1 MTTRSV
7 PIDDLRHRIAGP
19 IFEPGDAGYD
29 DARRSFN
36 AMIDRRP
43 AAVAQPETTDEVA
56 AAVRF
61 ARERSLPLGVRGGG
75 HSVAGHGLIEDGL
88 VIDLRRMRGVHVDE
102 PRRRASAQG
111 GATWEELDTATQ
123 ANGLAVTG
131 GTFVDTGIGGLTL
144 GGGFGFLMGQCGLTC
159 DNLVGA
165 EIVTADGRTVEV
177 SAETDAELLWALR
190 GGGGNFGIATR
201 LDYRL
206 HEVGRMFGGE
216 VVVALDDGAVLRRYA
231 EAQVWAP
238 DGLIVMGFV
247 KNSVEFGPAVWLD
260 FAWLGTQ
267 AMGRELAES
276 IIGRAEVLAGSLGS
290 TSYAEIQALA
300 GVLPFT
306 FRHYWKS
313 AFVSDLSAP
322 VVDEIVELVKGRPTG
337 LSGVLIEPI
346 HGQAR
351 RYGFEH
357 SPFPERKARFHVS
370 ALGIWEDARRDDG
383 EIGWVRYLSQR
394 MRALGVAGTYVN
406 YIAPDEPADRARSA
420 YPPAVY
426 DRLRRIK
433 RRVDPDNVFTSNVNI
448 PPA

>member
-1 MTTRSV
+1 MSTTSV
-7 PIDDLRHRIAGP
+7 PIDDLRQRIAGP
-19 IFEPGDAGYD
+19 VFEPGDAGYD

-43 AAVAQPETTDEVA
+43 AAVAQPETPAEVA
-56 AAVRF
+56 SAVRF
-61 ARERSLPLGVRGGG
+61 ARERSLAIGVRGGG
-75 HSVAGHGLIEDGL
+75 HSVAGHGLIDDGL
-88 VIDLRRMRGVHVDE
+88 VIDLRRMRGVHVDA

-131 GTFVDTGIGGLTL
+131 GTFVDTGIAGLTL
-144 GGGFGFLMGQCGLTC
+144 GGGFGFLMGLCGLTC

-165 EIVTADGRTVEV
+165 QLVTADGRTIEV
-177 SAETDAELLWALR
+177 ATDTDAELLWALR

-206 HEVGRMFGGE
+206 HEVGQMFGGE
-216 VVVALDDGAVLRRYA
+216 VVVALEDGAVLRRYA

-238 DGLIVMGFV
+238 DGLVVTCFV
-247 KNSVEFGPAVWLD
+247 KNSVEFGPAVWLQ
-260 FAWLGTQ
+260 FAWLGTH
-267 AMGRELAES
+267 AKGVELAES
-276 IIGRAEVLAGSLGS
+276 ILGDAEVLAGTLGRA
-290 TSYAEIQALA
+290 TYAEIQALS
-300 GVLPFT
+300 GILPFT

-322 VVDEIVELVKGRPTG
+322 VVDEIAELVKGRPAG

-370 ALGIWEDARRDDG
+370 GLGIWEDARRDDG
-383 EIGWVRYLSQR
+383 EISWVRYLHQR

-406 YIAPDEPADRARSA
+406 YTAPDEPADRARSA
-420 YPPAVY
+420 YPVPVY
-426 DRLRRIK
+426 NRLRRIK